1 MPHSAADRNLW
12 LAYANAVK
20 EAIQFEPTYG
30 TALYLSSKAQKGP
43 FASPRIPLEY
53 TNAGIY
59 EAANNHLRREDL
71 FYHPNSRDSYVKSLR
86 TFLQSVDAGAR
97 GDVHISI
104 ESCIRELEDSL
115 EIYEKSADKA
125 RRTFKKHSD
134 VGMTGDS
141 TFSQWHQTNAPAF
154 CNSIRDVE
162 VASEALLATG
172 SVLIGPR
179 AQKWN
184 QDLRKLLHAMM
195 SEQDIPGM
203 TMPIDMDF
211 ILRSGDKAQKLLN
224 KIKLRKK
231 ASPSK
236 VVACVPAFYCPDYE
250 NVVRDWIGA
259 GRRDEPGDRLYVRYA
274 EGEIADEGGFGHEQ
288 QGDSFK
294 FTYPPWLSFYVD
306 GHELP
311 FKAVMQDSDVDIT
324 ISFDNL
330 RIVKVAP
337 GAWNLDNLSSSYP
350 RMKAGLS
357 TDTYKIAQ
365 PHRLVVI
372 NNLVLRILFSGR
384 VVAEVAKQLKRI
396 QYYGGFLNVLGVS
409 AAIDQDRSTD
419 QTSHTA
425 TWNAEDGVL
434 EVIPTIDGGFAT
446 FIGTVGK
453 AL

>member
-1 MPHSAADRNLW
+1 
-12 LAYANAVK
+12 
-20 EAIQFEPTYG
+20 
-30 TALYLSSKAQKGP
+30 
-43 FASPRIPLEY
+43 
-53 TNAGIY
+53 
-59 EAANNHLRREDL
+59 
-71 FYHPNSRDSYVKSLR
+71 
-86 TFLQSVDAGAR
+86 GAR

-195 SEQDIPGM
+195 SEQEIPGM

-337 GAWNLDNLSSSYP
+337 GAWYVLV
-350 RMKAGLS
+350 
-357 TDTYKIAQ
+357 DTLPLWKDE
-365 PHRLVVI
+365 
-372 NNLVLRILFSGR
+372 G
-384 VVAEVAKQLKRI
+384 
-396 QYYGGFLNVLGVS
+396 
-409 AAIDQDRSTD
+409 
-419 QTSHTA
+419 
-425 TWNAEDGVL
+425 
-434 EVIPTIDGGFAT
+434 
-446 FIGTVGK
+446 
-453 AL
+453 